1 MTAVSEIDFEAEG
14 LLDGVS
20 GKARGERLVL
30 LDELARDGVSLEE
43 LRQAVREDRLAL
55 LPAER
60 VLSGDGGRYTLA
72 EVAEAAGLDLDFLRR
87 QRQALGLPVSTGD
100 EPDATSEDLEAARR
114 ARAFLDAGLSEE
126 GMLEVTRVIGMSVAQ
141 VAAAIRQLIAD
152 SYVEAGVTER
162 ELGLRLARAA
172 RELAPLAGSV
182 LRYALGLHLREQV
195 RHDVIAG
202 TEVAAGRLPGASE
215 VAVCFADLVGF
226 TRLGERL
233 EAEEIGGLAGRLS
246 EIATEAARPPVRL
259 VKMIGDAAMLVSPD
273 TDALLEAAL
282 GLIETAEADERVP
295 PLKAGIARGEALA
308 RGGDWYGRPV
318 NLASRISAVA
328 RPSSVLVSAEVAERA
343 GEGFSFS
350 PAGRRR
356 FKGIRGEVS
365 LRRAR
370 RAHPDG
376 AGSS

>member
-43 LRQAVREDRLAL
+43 LRQAVGEDRLAL

-60 VLSGDGGRYTLA
+60 VLSADGGRYTLA

-259 VKMIGDAAMLVSPD
+259 VKMLGDAAMLVSPD

-282 GLIETAEADERVP
+282 ALIETPEADERVP

-343 GEGFSFS
+343 GEDFRFS

>member
-43 LRQAVREDRLAL
+43 LRQAVGEDRLAL

-343 GEGFSFS
+343 GEDFRFS